1 MRLTTKFTLW
11 YFGIM
16 LVVLL
21 IGGAI
26 VYYEIQWK
34 LGEVE
39 VARHQRLNDLI
50 ARQVRDGGDYTGAP
64 TRRRATVTLIPADSV
79 PKNNASYY
87 TRGLAWNPEFQTDEY
102 KLMVTSFYTI
112 GGAHYRIT
120 TYSFIPSFYQL
131 LPGVVD
137 SFKWI
142 LLVLLVLVI
151 VSGGLIS
158 KYILA
163 PFKRTMRAIQRFDL
177 KQKEAIRLPETK
189 TSEFRELNT
198 FLLQLTESAR
208 KDYESLKEFTENAS
222 HELQTPTAIMRG
234 KLDLLMESDI
244 RDEQA
249 ILIAEMQNAL
259 ERLSRI
265 HSSLTLLTKL
275 ENKEY
280 KAGEP
285 VCISNILRDTLA
297 AFDELIQMK
306 SIALQVRIEKGVYI
320 PLHLSLADLLLANL
334 ISNAIRHNEPVV
346 VGGGAHNEP
355 AVGGDRAHDESAV
368 VGGEVHDEPMA
379 LEGRAHN
386 NPQGVAKGLIRVE
399 LTHEGLVIINTG
411 REPVVPTRE
420 LFERFRK
427 GNSGS
432 DSIGIGLAIVRQ
444 ICDMSHFDVAYQYH
458 SGLHMLAVSFFSKLP
473 ASKLLQNLS
482 LPLQGDAAG
491 GRSKNRSL

>member
-1 MRLTTKFTLW
+1 MKLTTKFTLW

-26 VYYEIQWK
+26 VYYEIQRK
-34 LGEVE
+34 LSEVE

-50 ARQVRDGGDYTGAP
+50 ARQIRDGGDYTGHP
-64 TRRRATVTLIPADSV
+64 TRKRATVTLLPADSL
-79 PKNNASYY
+79 PGGNESYY

-112 GGAHYRIT
+112 KGRHYRIT

-137 SFKWI
+137 SFQWI

-163 PFKRTMRAIQRFDL
+163 PFKRTMRVIQQFDL
-177 KQKEAIRLPETK
+177 KQKGPIRLPATK
-189 TSEFRELNT
+189 TSEFRQLNT

-208 KDYESLKEFTENAS
+208 KDYQSLKEFTENAS
-222 HELQTPTAIMRG
+222 HELQTPTAIIRG
-234 KLDLLMESDI
+234 KLELLMESDI

-249 ILIAEMQNAL
+249 VLIAEMQNAL

-275 ENKEY
+275 ENQEY
-280 KAGEP
+280 QAGEP
-285 VCISNILRDTLA
+285 VCISNLTRETLA
-297 AFDELIQMK
+297 AFDELMQMK
-306 SIALQVRIEKGVYI
+306 SIDLQVDIEKGVYI
-320 PLHLSLADLLLANL
+320 PMHLSLADLLLSNL
-334 ISNAIRHNEPVV
+334 VSNAIRHNIAP
-346 VGGGAHNEP
+346 
-355 AVGGDRAHDESAV
+355 ES
-368 VGGEVHDEPMA
+368 
-379 LEGRAHN
+379 
-386 NPQGVAKGLIRVE
+386 QKGHILVS
-399 LTHEGLVIINTG
+399 LTREGLVIANTG

-420 LFERFRK
+420 LFERFKK
-427 GNSGS
+427 GSSGG

-444 ICDMSHFDVAYQYH
+444 ICELSHFEIDYQYDMGFH
-458 SGLHMLAVSFFSKLP
+458 KLAISFLTRVP

-482 LPLQGDAAG
+482 LPSHLDTAND
-491 GRSKNRSL
+491 RSQNRSL

>member
-1 MRLTTKFTLW
+1 MTLTTKFTLW

-26 VYYEIQWK
+26 VYFEIQWK
-34 LGEVE
+34 LSEVE
-39 VARHQRLNDLI
+39 VARHRRLNDLI
-50 ARQVRDGGDYTGAP
+50 ARQVRDGGDYTGHP
-64 TRRRATVTLIPADSV
+64 TRKRATVTMIPADSV
-79 PKNNASYY
+79 PKGNASYY

-102 KLMVTSFYTI
+102 KLMVTSFYVI
-112 GGAHYRIT
+112 GNAHYRIT

-142 LLVLLVLVI
+142 LVVLLVLVI

-177 KQKEAIRLPETK
+177 KQKDAIRLPATR
-189 TSEFRELNT
+189 TSEFLELNT

-208 KDYESLKEFTENAS
+208 KDYQSLKEFTENAS
-222 HELQTPTAIMRG
+222 HELQTPTAIIRG

-285 VCISNILRDTLA
+285 VCISNLARETLL

-306 SIALQVRIEKGVYI
+306 SIEVQVHIEKGVYI
-320 PLHLSLADLLLANL
+320 PLHQSLVDLLLSNL
-334 ISNAIRHNEPVV
+334 ISNAIRHNEVAAAD
-346 VGGGAHNEP
+346 G
-355 AVGGDRAHDESAV
+355 
-368 VGGEVHDEPMA
+368 
-379 LEGRAHN
+379 
-386 NPQGVAKGLIRVE
+386 PQGAAKRLIRVE

-411 REPVVPTRE
+411 REPGVPTQE
-420 LFERFRK
+420 LFERFKK

-444 ICDMSHFDVAYQYH
+444 ICELSHFDIEYQFGA
-458 SGLHMLAVSFFSKLP
+458 GLHMLAVSFQPRLP
-473 ASKLLQNLS
+473 ASKLLQNLA
-482 LPLQGDAAG
+482 LPLHMDAAG

>member
-1 MRLTTKFTLW
+1 MNLTTKFTLW

-34 LGEVE
+34 ISRVE
-39 VARHQRLNDLI
+39 VVRHQRLNDII
-50 ARQVRDGGDYTGAP
+50 AQQIRQGGDYTAHP
-64 TRRRATVTLIPADSV
+64 TRKRATITLIPEDSV
-79 PKNNASYY
+79 PRGLTSFY
-87 TRGLAWNPEFQTDEY
+87 TRGVGWNPEFQSREY
-102 KLMVTSFYTI
+102 RLVVTSFYTI

-142 LLVLLVLVI
+142 LLLLLVLVVI
-151 VSGGLIS
+151 SGGLIS

-163 PFKRTMRAIQRFDL
+163 PFKRTIRVIQSFDL
-177 KQKEAIRLPETK
+177 RQKESIHLPGTR
-189 TSEFRELNT
+189 TSEFRELNE
-198 FLLQLTESAR
+198 FLKKMTDKAR
-208 KDYESLKEFTENAS
+208 EDYQSLKEFTENAS
-222 HELQTPTAIMRG
+222 HELQTPTAIIRG

-275 ENKEY
+275 ENQEY
-280 KAGEP
+280 EAKEP
-285 VCISNILRDTLA
+285 VCISRLMREALD
-297 AFDELIQMK
+297 AFAELMQMK
-306 SIALQVRIEKGVYI
+306 LLTLHIDIEDKVYV
-320 PLHLSLADLLLANL
+320 PLHASLADLLLTNL
-334 ISNAIRHNEPVV
+334 ISNAIRHNTPVV
-346 VGGGAHNEP
+346 G
-355 AVGGDRAHDESAV
+355 ESGTIFV
-368 VGGEVHDEPMA
+368 RLNRD
-379 LEGRAHN
+379 
-386 NPQGVAKGLIRVE
+386 
-399 LTHEGLVIINTG
+399 GLVIANTG
-411 REPVVPTRE
+411 REPKVPTEE
-420 LFERFRK
+420 LFERFKK
-427 GNSGS
+427 GNPGS

-444 ICDMSHFDVAYQYH
+444 ICDMSHFDITYQFHSDLHIVAI
-458 SGLHMLAVSFFSKLP
+458 SFQSRLS

-482 LPLQGDAAG
+482 LPLYPTLQP
-491 GRSKNRSL
+491 

>member
-1 MRLTTKFTLW
+1 MKLTTKFTLW
-11 YFGIM
+11 YFSVM
-16 LVVLL
+16 MVVLL

-34 LGEVE
+34 VSRVE
-39 VARHQRLNDLI
+39 VVRHQRLNDLI
-50 ARQVRDGGDYTGAP
+50 ARQILQGGDYTGSP
-64 TRRRATVTLIPADSV
+64 TRKRAAVVPIPADSM
-79 PKNNASYY
+79 PRGNQSYY

-112 GGAHYRIT
+112 GGQHYRIT

-163 PFKRTMRAIQRFDL
+163 PFKRTMRAIQGFDL
-177 KQKEAIRLPETK
+177 KQKAALRLPQTR
-189 TSEFRELNT
+189 TWEFRELNT

-208 KDYESLKEFTENAS
+208 KDYQSLKEFTENAS
-222 HELQTPTAIMRG
+222 HELQTPTAIIRG

-265 HSSLTLLTKL
+265 HNSLTLLTKL
-275 ENKEY
+275 ENQEY
-280 KAGEP
+280 RPGEP
-285 VCISNILRDTLA
+285 VCVSNLARETLA
-297 AFDELIQMK
+297 SFDELIQMK
-306 SIALQVRIEKGVYI
+306 SIDLQVHIEKGVNI
-320 PLHLSLADLLLANL
+320 PLHQSLVDLLLSNL
-334 ISNAIRHNEPVV
+334 VSNSIRHN
-346 VGGGAHNEP
+346 
-355 AVGGDRAHDESAV
+355 SA
-368 VGGEVHDEPMA
+368 P
-379 LEGRAHN
+379 EGK
-386 NPQGVAKGLIRVE
+386 KGLIRVS
-399 LTHEGLVIINTG
+399 LTREGLVIVNTG
-411 REPVVPTRE
+411 KEPMVPTEE
-420 LFERFRK
+420 LFERFKK
-427 GNSGS
+427 GNTGS

-444 ICDMSHFDVAYQYH
+444 ICDLSHFDVAYQYKG
-458 SGLHMLAVSFFSKLP
+458 GLHMLAVSFQPKWG

-482 LPLQGDAAG
+482 LPLHLDAAG
-491 GRSKNRSL
+491 GRLM

>member
-11 YFGIM
+11 YFAIM

-50 ARQVRDGGDYTGAP
+50 AQQIRDGGDYTGHP
-64 TRRRATVTLIPADSV
+64 TRKRATVTLLPADSV
-79 PKNNASYY
+79 PKGNASYY

-137 SFKWI
+137 SFQWI

-177 KQKEAIRLPETK
+177 KQKEPIRLPETK

-222 HELQTPTAIMRG
+222 HELQTPTAIIRG

-280 KAGEP
+280 KTGEP
-285 VCISNILRDTLA
+285 VCISNLVRETLA

-306 SIALQVRIEKGVYI
+306 SIGLRVHIEKGVYI

-334 ISNAIRHNEPVV
+334 ISNAIRHNEPAVV
-346 VGGGAHNEP
+346 ESGAHNE
-355 AVGGDRAHDESAV
+355 
-368 VGGEVHDEPMA
+368 
-379 LEGRAHN
+379 
-386 NPQGVAKGLIRVE
+386 PQGVAKGFIRVG
-399 LTHEGLVIINTG
+399 LTHEGLVIVNTG
-411 REPVVPTRE
+411 REPGIPTRE

-444 ICDMSHFDVAYQYH
+444 ICELSHFDIEYQYS
-458 SGLHMLAVSFFSKLP
+458 SGLHMLAVSFLPKLP

-482 LPLQGDAAG
+482 LPLP
-491 GRSKNRSL
+491 